1 MMCIGDI
8 LGIGMNDTKALD
20 LTQPHLLRF
29 DKDSSGCIS
38 SIIDNRKVYRNKDS
52 EDCIR
57 AGECWLCT
65 LTYNPKGNN
74 YFASGLRMMD
84 LEDIV
89 PLGDSIISELAEY
102 LLEYAPSSV
111 EKICMP
117 SMDEK
122 VASIVEERLEE
133 ERKAYEER
141 ITSLESQVSERDT
154 RIAELEDEE
163 NAYEERITSLESQVS
178 ERDTR
183 IAELEDEVK
192 KLNTRIVEPKVEVPT
207 IPTFTDFVAPE
218 GIMRLSDNEVC
229 SRSFEDGCYRVRF
242 SINGRRMTIV
252 RDPEGEVRCRNNV
265 LCIPHLE
272 LLLPFNGPCRMI
284 HKEVDN
290 GMTVSLL

>member
-111 EKICMP
+111 EKICIP

-122 VASIVEERLEE
+122 VASIVEGRLGE

-141 ITSLESQVSERDT
+141 IASLESQVSERDT
-154 RIAELEDEE
+154 RIEELENKVEE
-163 NAYEERITSLESQVS
+163 
-178 ERDTR
+178 
-183 IAELEDEVK
+183 
-192 KLNTRIVEPKVEVPT
+192 LNTRAVEPKVEVPT
-207 IPTFTDFVAPE
+207 IPTFTDSMAPE

>member
-1 MMCIGDI
+1 MMCIGDM
-8 LGIGMNDTKALD
+8 LGMRADDSKVLD

-29 DKDSSGCIS
+29 DVDSNGYVS
-38 SIIDNRKVYRNKDS
+38 SIIDNKKVYRNKDS
-52 EDCIR
+52 EDCIN

-74 YFASGLRMMD
+74 YFASGLRIMD
-84 LEDIV
+84 LEDII
-89 PLGDSIISELAEY
+89 PLGDSIISELTEY
-102 LLEYAPSSV
+102 LLDYAPASV

-117 SMDEK
+117 SMEK
-122 VASIVEERLEE
+122 KVESMVDGRLEK
-133 ERKAYEER
+133 ERNEYEG
-141 ITSLESQVSERDT
+141 IISSLESQVSERDA
-154 RIAELEDEE
+154 RIGELDNEKKV
-163 NAYEERITSLESQVS
+163 YEERIASLESQVS
-178 ERDTR
+178 ERDAR
-183 IAELEDEVK
+183 IGELESTVEELK
-192 KLNTRIVEPKVEVPT
+192 TRAVGPRMEIPT
-207 IPTFTDFVAPE
+207 IPTFTDSMAPE
-218 GIMRLSDNEVC
+218 GIMRLSGNEVC

-242 SINGRRMTIV
+242 SINGRRMTIA